1 MKRILLLIVPV
12 ILILLAFRP
21 ITVITVTGSITDDK
35 GSPVAG
41 ASVFV
46 KGTKSG
52 TSSKTDGTYRI
63 VVTKAND
70 VLVFSAVGMQT
81 QEVKVKGRSIINVSL
96 TMATNTMSE
105 VVVVGYGRPRKE
117 MTGSVATVHPSQL
130 YGSRGYDQPLQGKV
144 AGIYIQENRGTIQM
158 INQ

>member
-105 VVVVGYGRPRKE
+105 VVVVGYGRAQK
-117 MTGSVATVHPSQL
+117 
-130 YGSRGYDQPLQGKV
+130 KK
-144 AGIYIQENRGTIQM
+144 
-158 INQ
+158 